1 MCCCCFRSNRLP
13 VQARMVQFIDH
24 DCKNSSW
31 ELFCSL
37 EGGACF
43 VKCRMRQ
50 RRRRRTLPPPKLG
63 VGAKTET
70 NIRLLADSNRW
81 WNCGEMMRNK
91 LLTSLKRRE
100 KETTEKER
108 HSSGELPSFVAHS
121 LVPSDTIPVCPS
133 PDCQINTAPALS
145 IDLDTIRSI
154 RLSLKDKTHLTAMK
168 TISISSWNRLSVVD
182 LNWRFKLWLEISS
195 NLIGLHFH
203 FRINLGLHIQAS
215 IQS

>member
-1 MCCCCFRSNRLP
+1 
-13 VQARMVQFIDH
+13 
-24 DCKNSSW
+24 
-31 ELFCSL
+31 
-37 EGGACF
+37 
-43 VKCRMRQ
+43 
-50 RRRRRTLPPPKLG
+50 
-63 VGAKTET
+63 
-70 NIRLLADSNRW
+70 
-81 WNCGEMMRNK
+81 MRNK

-121 LVPSDTIPVCPS
+121 LVPSHTIPVCPS

-182 LNWRFKLWLEISS
+182 LNWRFKLWLEISYKFNLAAYISISELIWGFTSKRAYRVNIFSLVTLPTELQS
-195 NLIGLHFH
+195 NQVSVRTPPEVYSGKLFPFDTL
-203 FRINLGLHIQAS
+203 LTQ
-215 IQS
+215 